1 MIDKLPNGTLVVA
14 GRQDILGNQELREL
28 RMAGIVRPADI
39 RDDNTISYDKIAE
52 ARIAYGGRGTLSR
65 AQERS
70 YGEDAMDVILPY

>member
-1 MIDKLPNGTLVVA
+1 
-14 GRQDILGNQELREL
+14 
-28 RMAGIVRPADI
+28 MAGIVRPADI

>member
-1 MIDKLPNGTLVVA
+1 MVGEA
-14 GRQDILGNQELREL
+14 GL
-28 RMAGIVRPADI
+28 VRPADI

-65 AQERS
+65 AQARS